1 MVPVG
6 QVQLSPSPS
15 LSLSPPLH
23 LPHSSHISG
32 GERREATPGNS
43 NVAGG
48 GSGYGVPR
56 SLVGVLASFF
66 YFSEII
72 YVDGQKCPPRLTPFM
87 LTGFF
92 ATDDLNEADIC
103 PPRKTYFD
111 CLGKELCI

>member
-1 MVPVG
+1 VDSVG
-6 QVQLSPSPS
+6 GTSGAGTALPIS
-15 LSLSPPLH
+15 LPLSPPLH
-23 LPHSSHISG
+23 LDPSLFPHRL
-32 GERREATPGNS
+32 RRAQGATPGNS

-66 YFSEII
+66 YFFEII

-92 ATDDLNEADIC
+92 AT
-103 PPRKTYFD
+103 
-111 CLGKELCI
+111 